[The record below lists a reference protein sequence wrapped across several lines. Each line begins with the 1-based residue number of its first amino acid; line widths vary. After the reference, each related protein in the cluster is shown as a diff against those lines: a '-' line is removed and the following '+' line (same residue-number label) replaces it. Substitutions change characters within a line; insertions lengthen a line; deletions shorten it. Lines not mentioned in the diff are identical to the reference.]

1 MELRGFAEFPADT
14 FAGGPPSGQYDDNGN
29 LRPEPL
35 YKGQPVQGFSGVQ
48 FADQNEFWFL
58 SDNGFGAKLNSQD
71 YLLRLYRVDPNF
83 KGEENE
89 NGSVDI
95 VNFIQFSDPDKK
107 VPFPIKNEDTNARLL
122 TGFDFDVESFV
133 TAADGTFWVGEEFGP
148 YLLHFDATGKLL
160 EAPIPTPD
168 FGAGKNPVEDFVRSP
183 DNPDVLAGQE
193 TDNLGRSRGYEGL
206 AISPDKTKLY
216 ALLEGTVAGDPE
228 DALRIYEVDLAS
240 KQFTGI
246 KGLYRKENPDHP
258 IGDFTV
264 INENEF
270 LVIERDNLSGDAA
283 EFKKIFKIDL
293 SQQDGNG
300 YVAKEEVVDLLNI
313 RDPDDLN
320 ADSSTNFRFPFVTIE
335 DVLVI
340 DKDTI
345 LVAND
350 NNYPGTG
357 GRSPTEPDNTEILLL
372 DLDEPLNLDPRVGI
386 DALGGNQLR
395 FGTPDEDELSATRR
409 DTLFGGAGDDILDAS
424 TGQGE
429 NRLYGDRGDDELLA
443 NRRDRLFGGNG
454 NDILDASEGKGSN
467 RLYGGEDDDILFAGS
482 SDAAKGGLPVS
493 DRLFGG
499 DGNDKLFAGNGNSA
513 LTGGDGKDQFWI
525 VAAETPSAA
534 NTITDF
540 QSDVDVIGLG
550 GGLAFANLELS
561 QTGAD
566 TTISLKGDNSPLT
579 ILTGVDASTISIG
592 DFV

>member
-1 MELRGFAEFPADT
+1 M
-14 FAGGPPSGQYDDNGN
+14 
-29 LRPEPL
+29 
-35 YKGQPVQGFSGVQ
+35 
-48 FADQNEFWFL
+48 
-58 SDNGFGAKLNSQD
+58 
-71 YLLRLYRVDPNF
+71 
-83 KGEENE
+83 
-89 NGSVDI
+89 
-95 VNFIQFSDPDKK
+95 
-107 VPFPIKNEDTNARLL
+107 
-122 TGFDFDVESFV
+122 
-133 TAADGTFWVGEEFGP
+133 
-148 YLLHFDATGKLL
+148 
-160 EAPIPTPD
+160 
-168 FGAGKNPVEDFVRSP
+168 
-183 DNPDVLAGQE
+183 
-193 TDNLGRSRGYEGL
+193 
-206 AISPDKTKLY
+206 Y

-240 KQFTGI
+240 KEFTGI

-300 YVAKEEVVDLLNI
+300 YVTKEEVVDLLNI

-386 DALGGNQLR
+386 DTLGGNQLR
-395 FGTPDEDELSATRR
+395 FGTKGEDELSATRR

-424 TGQGE
+424 TGRGG
-429 NRLYGDRGDDELLA
+429 NRLYGDCGDDELLA
-443 NRRDRLFGGNG
+443 NRRDAAKGGLPVRARLFGGNG

-467 RLYGGEDDDILFAGS
+467 RLYGGEGDDILFAGS

-499 DGNDKLFAGNGNSA
+499 DGNDKLFAGKGNSA

-550 GGLAFANLELS
+550 GGLAFANLTVS

-566 TTISLKGDNSPLT
+566 TTIGLKGDNSPLA
-579 ILTGVDASTISIG
+579 ILSGVDASTITIA